1 MVNPQRLL
9 QLGTALY
16 RARPP
21 VLLPRPNALGREENP
36 QGLGA
41 GGLQLTF
48 SGLDVNWRSRVL
60 SPQFVVKRGDHAL
73 PPMLQRGGPCV
84 LALTNRGQSTHAAA
98 ALGTR
103 LPLPTKIHPIDGQWS
118 GALPL
123 HS

>member
-73 PPMLQRGGPCV
+73 PPILGAGSVAFP
-84 LALTNRGQSTHAAA
+84 STME
-98 ALGTR
+98 ALGTTPQNPAATR
-103 LPLPTKIHPIDGQWS
+103 WPLRS
-118 GALPL
+118 R
-123 HS
+123 SY